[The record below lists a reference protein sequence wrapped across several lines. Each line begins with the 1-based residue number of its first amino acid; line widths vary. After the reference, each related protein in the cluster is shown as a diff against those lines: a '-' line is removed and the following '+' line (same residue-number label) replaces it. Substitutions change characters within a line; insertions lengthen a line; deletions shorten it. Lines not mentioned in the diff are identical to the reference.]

1 MLDWAFIISMWYNHN
16 QSYTVWKVP
25 GGREEDI
32 GDTKPVSDISLRE
45 QYTLYV
51 WLDFQ
56 IKVKSTLFDQQ
67 GMFIHNM

>member
-32 GDTKPVSDISLRE
+32 GDTKPVSDISRRE

>member
-1 MLDWAFIISMWYNHN
+1 MLDGAFIISMWYNHN

-32 GDTKPVSDISLRE
+32 GDIKPVSDISLRE

-56 IKVKSTLFDQQ
+56 KK
-67 GMFIHNM
+67 